1 MNAFI
6 KNIFKICLALRFMS
20 LWEIG
25 NSVPPSKVLVYNIVK
40 KGMAGEQVGVC
51 QVVGALWKDHRV
63 FLWNINHL
71 QHHLGW

>member
-51 QVVGALWKDHRV
+51 QVVGAL
-63 FLWNINHL
+63 
-71 QHHLGW
+71 

>member
-6 KNIFKICLALRFMS
+6 KNIFKICLALSFMS

-40 KGMAGEQVGVC
+40 EGMAGEQVGVC
-51 QVVGALWKDHRV
+51 QVVGAL
-63 FLWNINHL
+63 
-71 QHHLGW
+71 